1 MIKGVT
7 VNMLQEF
14 CASQPEMDKVVN
26 TTMEEFSV
34 SRREGKPMEC
44 KSEREDTISESYH
57 VAGVLSVTKLERRAD
72 QHPEGPE
79 EERKEQG
86 GSRWQNGGRKSH
98 LWLYRLLPRIAGGV
112 RLTRSVCW
120 RRRWRW

>member
-1 MIKGVT
+1 
-7 VNMLQEF
+7 MLQEF

-86 GSRWQNGGRKSH
+86 R
-98 LWLYRLLPRIAGGV
+98 V
-112 RLTRSVCW
+112 RLCVLRYIGPSSICEAQTTPQTSDIG
-120 RRRWRW
+120 